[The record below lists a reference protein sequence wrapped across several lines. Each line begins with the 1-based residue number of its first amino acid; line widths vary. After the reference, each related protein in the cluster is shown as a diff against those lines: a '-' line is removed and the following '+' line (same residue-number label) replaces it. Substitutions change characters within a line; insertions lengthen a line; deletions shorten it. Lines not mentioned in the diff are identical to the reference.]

1 MPFQLPPRSRL
12 DPKRPFYLT
21 RTKRMP
27 PFSTFYISEES
38 LALGNETDDTVDR
51 KNVRENEPAIPTEW
65 SLSVLPSG
73 RRYPGSTIRSSIRGR
88 RDPQS
93 DEESLTGASRNQYR
107 NIIKY
112 PLPGPLSPHL
122 AENRKLWIKMFVV
135 FCVLLIT
142 TIMGTMS
149 IYWGGDHSLQ
159 YNIPVLTIAV
169 IDFDHSEIGN
179 YLQDMATAARAKDY
193 DHSLGFVNQDG
204 TSTYGNMD
212 NVRASLHDQ
221 KFWVGIV
228 ITENAT
234 NAMNHAYEIG
244 DESYD
249 PNSAIHVFY
258 EEARNALV
266 IGGAVYPKLL
276 DFLNEFVLEFSKQ
289 KQNTFLQGIDGSDM
303 DALQRQVRNPVA
315 AGFTVFNMAPA
326 IPSTA
331 EAATEIGTIYL
342 IIVSFLSV
350 LMFDKVSDTIMG
362 TIPMNIYYVYRLAVL
377 PIVFLFLSLFYL
389 TLSCMWHIPFS
400 LHFGPAGYPLY
411 WMLSW
416 ISMMA
421 FGLTIENV
429 NNILGMPFTPVFFV
443 FWVISNVTTGFYPT
457 EMLNDFYK
465 WGIVWPLRHDMMGAR
480 AIIYGT
486 KNTLRQNFGVL
497 IGWVL
502 ISLLLMPGTLWV
514 QMRKKRAIREEKSKV
529 ILEKVWG
536 APGKEKGGRL
546 KLPKLSPPK

>member
-1 MPFQLPPRSRL
+1 
-12 DPKRPFYLT
+12 
-21 RTKRMP
+21 MP

-38 LALGNETDDTVDR
+38 LALGNETDDTIDR
-51 KNVRENEPAIPTEW
+51 RKVRENEPAIPTEW
-65 SLSVLPSG
+65 SLSALPSG
-73 RRYPGSTIRSSIRGR
+73 RRYPGTTIRSSIMGR

-107 NIIKY
+107 NIIRY

-122 AENRKLWIKMFVV
+122 AENRKLWIKINRQLFPGHDDSSTSQR
-135 FCVLLIT
+135 LQ
-142 TIMGTMS
+142 
-149 IYWGGDHSLQ
+149 SL
-159 YNIPVLTIAV
+159 A
-169 IDFDHSEIGN
+169 
-179 YLQDMATAARAKDY
+179 
-193 DHSLGFVNQDG
+193 GFVNQDG
-204 TSTYGNMD
+204 TSMYGNVD

-228 ITENAT
+228 IMENAT
-234 NAMNHAYEIG
+234 NAMNHAYETG
-244 DESYD
+244 DDLYD

-276 DFLNEFVLEFSKQ
+276 EFLNEFVLEFTKQ
-289 KQNTFLQGIDGSDM
+289 KQNAFLQGTNGSDM
-303 DALQRQVRNPVA
+303 VALQRQVQNPVA

-350 LMFDKVSDTIMG
+350 LMFDKLSDTIMG
-362 TIPMNIYYVYRLAVL
+362 TIPMNIYYIYRLSVL
-377 PIVFLFLSLFYL
+377 PIVFFFLSLFYL

-421 FGLTIENV
+421 FGLTIENI

-514 QMRKKRAIREEKSKV
+514 QMRKKRAIREEKSRV

-536 APGKEKGGRL
+536 PRERRKGGD
-546 KLPKLSPPK
+546 